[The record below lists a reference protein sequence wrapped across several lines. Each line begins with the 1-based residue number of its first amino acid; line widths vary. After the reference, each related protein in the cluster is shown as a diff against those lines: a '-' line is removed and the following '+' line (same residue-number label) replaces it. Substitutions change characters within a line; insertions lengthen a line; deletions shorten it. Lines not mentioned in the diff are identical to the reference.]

1 MNLRE
6 LPAWPARWRIGN
18 QTLREFQ
25 DDEKTNS
32 MILTASQKLS
42 TGIEA
47 RDERNERSCGDSRS
61 AVHLETN
68 VALVGDQRLACV
80 DPDAHA
86 DRTIAR
92 SVADL
97 G

>member
-1 MNLRE
+1 
-6 LPAWPARWRIGN
+6 
-18 QTLREFQ
+18 
-25 DDEKTNS
+25 